1 MRYIQTLAFIRKQMK
16 NRNKDLIVGG
26 IFLILTIAF
35 IALSMTNKPFFDWVF
50 ERHHNQ
56 WSWYLRPLFLLP
68 FCYFAYRKSFTG
80 MMISIFALFTS
91 MFWFP
96 KPEIVSESVK
106 EFLEFEKEY
115 LYGEWNL
122 SKSLLTL
129 TIPISFIALGL
140 AFWKRSLA
148 MGIGV
153 VVLMA
158 TGKMVWSIQNAGES
172 GKSILI
178 PAIIGLFICCGLIY
192 YGFKRLEKK

>member
-1 MRYIQTLAFIRKQMK
+1 MK

-122 SKSLLTL
+122 SESLLTL

>member
-1 MRYIQTLAFIRKQMK
+1 MK
-16 NRNKDLIVGG
+16 NRNTDIIVGG
-26 IFLILTIAF
+26 LFLSLTIIF
-35 IALSMTNKPFFDWVF
+35 IMISMTNKPFFDWVF

-68 FCYFAYRKSFTG
+68 FCYFAYIKNFTG
-80 MMISIFALFTS
+80 MMMSIFAVFTS

-96 KPEIVSESVK
+96 KPEVVSENVI
-106 EFLEFEKEY
+106 EFLKFEKDY

-122 SKSLLTL
+122 SKKLLTL
-129 TIPISFIALGL
+129 TIPFSFLALGL
-140 AFWKRSLA
+140 AFWKRNLV

-153 VVLMA
+153 VVLIA

-178 PAIIGLFICCGLIY
+178 PAILGLLICCVLIY
-192 YGFKRLEKK
+192 YGFKKLEKK

>member
-1 MRYIQTLAFIRKQMK
+1 MK
-16 NRNKDLIVGG
+16 NRNSDLFVGG
-26 IFLILTIAF
+26 VFLILTITF
-35 IALSMTNKPFFDWVF
+35 VVISMINKPFFDWVF

-80 MMISIFALFTS
+80 MMISLFALFTS

-96 KPEIVSESVK
+96 KPEMVSDDVVN
-106 EFLEFEKEY
+106 FLEFEKAY

-122 SKSLLTL
+122 SKQLLTL
-129 TIPISFIALGL
+129 SIPISFIALGL
-140 AFWKRSLA
+140 AFWKRSLI

-158 TGKMVWSIQNAGES
+158 TGKMVWSIQNAGAS

-178 PAIIGLFICCGLIY
+178 PAILGLFICCGLIF
-192 YGFKRLEKK
+192 YGFKRLEKNNKIGSHD

>member
-1 MRYIQTLAFIRKQMK
+1 M
-16 NRNKDLIVGG
+16 NSRNKDILVGG
-26 IFLILTIAF
+26 IFLTLTITF
-35 IALSMTNKPFFDWVF
+35 IVISMTYKPFFDWVF

-68 FCYFAYRKSFTG
+68 FCYFAYKKSFAG
-80 MMISIFALFTS
+80 MMLSIFALFTS

-96 KPEIVSESVK
+96 KPEIVSKNVID
-106 EFLEFEKEY
+106 FLEFEKEY
-115 LYGEWNL
+115 LHGEWNL
-122 SKSLLTL
+122 SKILLSF

-140 AFWKRSLA
+140 AFWKRSLIMSIA
-148 MGIGV
+148 V
-153 VVLMA
+153 VLLMA

-178 PAIIGLFICCGLIY
+178 PAILGLLICCGLIF